1 MSLDFHLSSS
11 SINNQTIPNEKPKKF
26 NIKYTSIEDIERN
39 INDLQE
45 LESSTNKL
53 HSNIKHY
60 LSCTNHINERVR
72 YILIDW
78 LIELSSLI
86 GYKRSTYHLSS
97 VLVDL
102 YLSKRPN
109 TPLSELQLV
118 GVTCLIIAGKFE
130 ERKLYN
136 LSFFVQSTL
145 STFSEEQMIE
155 CELNILTTLKWKIKY
170 PSLYTWADEVMSKW
184 DKFSESN
191 MHLNLPKFRGNKKE
205 NNCLYKNFCL
215 LIDVISLDY
224 YHLFVSEKYIC
235 SSILFL
241 LLGICLNCFNMVDI
255 INEFVNANLNDIF
268 FSFSSLFD
276 NFLRETYNT
285 TFEEI
290 NQTIKYTCVFFNMK
304 FDYTQTKLKGE
315 VS

>member
-1 MSLDFHLSSS
+1 MSIDFHLSSS
-11 SINNQTIPNEKPKKF
+11 LTNQITSIEEPKKF
-26 NIKYTSIEDIERN
+26 NIKYNSIEDIELQMN
-39 INDLQE
+39 ELQE

-60 LSCTNHINERVR
+60 LVCTNHINERVR
-72 YILIDW
+72 YILLDW

-102 YLSKRPN
+102 YLSKKPN

-118 GVTCLIIAGKFE
+118 GVTCLIIAGKYE
-130 ERKLYN
+130 ERVLYS
-136 LSFFVQSTL
+136 LGFFVQSTL
-145 STFSEEQMIE
+145 STFSETQIIE
-155 CELNILTTLKWKIKY
+155 CEIDILTTLGWKIKY
-170 PSLYTWADEVMSKW
+170 PSLYTWADEVMCKW
-184 DKFSESN
+184 DNFSESN
-191 MHLNLPKFRGNKKE
+191 KHLKLPKFRGNTKE

-224 YHLFVSEKYIC
+224 YHLFINEKYIC

-241 LLGICLNCFNMVDI
+241 LLGICLNCFNMSDI
-255 INEFVNANLNDIF
+255 IDDFVNANLTGVF

-290 NQTIKYTCVFFNMK
+290 NQTIKYICVFFNMK